1 MAHSS
6 KDEQINRS
14 VAAARS
20 AMASDLTALEEP
32 AGATG
37 RAARHDDSDQVL
49 EHYFRRIDPRV
60 AASFTAPQRQALK
73 SILGLR
79 GRRRHAVEVRRD
91 FGLGFNRYYLV
102 FLLGRDRRILA
113 RLHRER
119 GSGVAAAARYLGL
132 ILLFLLPVI
141 GLVYFG

>member
-6 KDEQINRS
+6 KDEQIKRS
-14 VAAARS
+14 AAAARA
-20 AMASDLTALEEP
+20 AMAGDLMALEEP

-37 RAARHDDSDQVL
+37 KTARQDDSDQVL

-60 AASFTAPQRQALK
+60 A
-73 SILGLR
+73 
-79 GRRRHAVEVRRD
+79 RHAVEVRRD
-91 FGLGFNRYYLV
+91 FGLGLNRYYLV

-132 ILLFLLPVI
+132 ILLLLLPVF